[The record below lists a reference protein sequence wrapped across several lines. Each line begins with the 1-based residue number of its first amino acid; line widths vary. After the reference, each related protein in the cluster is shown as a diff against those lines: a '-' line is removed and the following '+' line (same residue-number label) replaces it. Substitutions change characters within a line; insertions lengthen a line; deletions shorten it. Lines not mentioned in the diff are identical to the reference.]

1 MILQL
6 TTIFTELKE
15 GEIMRERLDLFGQMS
30 EYVGKYYSNEYI
42 RKAVL
47 RQTDA
52 DIEKM
57 DSQIEAEGGS
67 EGEEDDLDF

>member
-1 MILQL
+1 
-6 TTIFTELKE
+6 
-15 GEIMRERLDLFGQMS
+15 MRERLDLLGQMS

>member
-1 MILQL
+1 
-6 TTIFTELKE
+6 
-15 GEIMRERLDLFGQMS
+15 MS

-47 RQTDA
+47 RQIDA